1 SSETHFGYI
10 THLAGVDDA
19 ELFSDAN
26 PAARNETT
34 AHLSFFATTSVE
46 QNFMVLPPPNVPS
59 LFDLDSSGTLTF
71 YFTETPPARSFAT
84 PTSFATGVAVASN
97 TVRLQDVVAALVGVD
112 PSRRVIDGDGELCQW
127 SSTPFR
133 LGGEVRR
140 LGHEG
145 LLQKFASHGWTV
157 RTSPSPPQSFTHFGG
172 HTAPVGDARC

>member
-1 SSETHFGYI
+1 M
-10 THLAGVDDA
+10 
-19 ELFSDAN
+19 
-26 PAARNETT
+26 
-34 AHLSFFATTSVE
+34 E